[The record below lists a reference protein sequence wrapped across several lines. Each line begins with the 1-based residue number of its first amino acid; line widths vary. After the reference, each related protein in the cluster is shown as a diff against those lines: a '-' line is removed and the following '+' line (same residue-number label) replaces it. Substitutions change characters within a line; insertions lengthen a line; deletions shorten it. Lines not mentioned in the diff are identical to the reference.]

1 MQKDWLRGV
10 GFAAAAVMAAVLPAA
25 TIDWTG
31 AVDSFFA
38 TPGNWNGGGAP
49 TTADTAQLGAD
60 ARVVLAN
67 AAAPAVTAG
76 PLVIGSAAGTAQAT
90 ITDGTA
96 AFNTIIVGNVAGST
110 GKLVISGGKLSTT
123 ATSGTPLIVAN
134 AAGSA
139 AEIEM
144 SGGEFV
150 VTQNIFMG
158 AYGSVTFRQTGGIF
172 RASNWVALGRYAGG
186 QGTWIISGGQL
197 LVPNTGNGLYPGE
210 ESLGT
215 LTVSDTG
222 YVEIGGRLAFNG
234 GSTVNLLPGG
244 VIATAYAER
253 GKTNYTGEPTINFN
267 GGTLRALG
275 TSHLNPWINANVTR
289 LYVADGGAIIDIPA
303 GDAVVNSPFALA
315 PGSTSGGLT
324 KKGAGTLK
332 LMAANT
338 YPGATTISEG
348 CLVVNAA
355 SGIAS
360 TSAIT
365 VATGAGFGVNM
376 ADYAAWKTAMA
387 GKTTWAPGAF
397 FVADTSADNV
407 ALAATDLPTGTELA
421 KTGANVLT
429 ITSPLQGVTEI
440 RIYGGIV
447 KAGTA
452 DAIPATTKIVLLGGS
467 YAPFETSFT
476 DLNRFTLDATKPLG
490 LAAVTDPLNVDF
502 GGAKEALALGTAT
515 MPADLLLN
523 DVGANQPLAFDNPIY
538 WAAKDAVYAA
548 NLTVGASEVRLTEP
562 VEATMANVTKRGAG
576 KLVLEKGLA
585 AAGREFTVAGG
596 EVEAHGDV
604 SAYKFIVNGAG
615 AVFTADSEALT
626 LENSGAWISVGHNT
640 ANNTFNFNGGT
651 ITTPELSIAFD
662 TTGSSGTFNQLGGT
676 VKTSNWLDIGRMG
689 AGTYNLRGGHLVSV
703 GPAALDYTFIGGYNT
718 SASGTSTLNMTGSDT
733 TIDLLTNFQIGRY
746 KTGVFNQSAG
756 VTRVNGWT
764 AVGRYSGAVGTYNL
778 TGGEFIQ
785 TNANYG
791 VIVGEGGT
799 GTLNVSGTGK
809 FTTKGPLRFANATT
823 ASGAL
828 NVSNGGEVWA
838 TQLRVDYPERPT
850 SVTVDGG
857 TIGAVG
863 EGQTYAEFF
872 SSLKNFFVGPGGLT
886 LDTGNN
892 TVSLDE
898 SFALATG
905 PGGLVKTGSGT
916 LNLPAQTGLAGGVTV
931 REGTLA
937 PSSAASTVMP
947 TGTKKDI
954 VKHLIHRWRFNGDLV
969 DTVTGQAGKAYGST
983 SFEEDAA
990 LRLPGGNKG
999 AGYVDL
1005 GANLVPKTGPFTV
1018 EVFGTLRGATSWA
1031 QILAFGDGGTANN
1044 FHMSWTYQGN
1054 ITSER
1059 VELYC
1064 SAASGAHFATD
1075 ASLQPY
1081 TIDTPWHIA
1090 ATFTPLANGK
1100 MKIFWVK
1107 ESLDG
1112 ATRRYKTVT
1121 TGAAFN
1127 FSMMNQSTFWL
1138 GHSPWNDQDA
1148 NASYDEVRIWDVA
1161 LSMEQLLYNAK
1172 LGAEKLPN
1180 ADLLAHRW
1188 SFNGDLED
1196 AVTGE
1201 AGTMD
1206 GSAAFNAANT
1216 AVVLTGG
1223 ARGTGAV
1230 DLGLDLLPQRG
1241 DPVTIEVWATVNAVK
1256 SWERIFDYGKDNQNY
1271 ITMSWVRGTDAN
1283 TDRVE
1288 LRNGNTDLF
1297 TSDETMKPYALNTPY
1312 HISMRIARNA
1322 NGTSTVRWARRNA
1335 TTGAIEK
1342 QGSATS
1348 NAAWS
1353 LANFSGAHFY
1363 IGRSQF
1369 SGDNDSAATYD
1380 EVRVWRG
1387 TLTDEQ
1393 LTANVLLGADTLP
1406 EHPAFE
1412 LKAGGNA
1419 FSPLVVEEGA
1429 TFTTGALEVE
1439 ADTVTGTGTITGDG
1453 RLDAATLD
1461 VAGNAIGTMTLN
1473 GNLAV
1478 TGEWVVDVARDRTAD
1493 ALAGDGTLDL
1503 TGATIRVRD
1512 ETKLRGGPYFIAN
1525 VRAVTGAETAKL
1537 VNAGSYMLKVHG
1549 GRVMIES
1556 PGLIV
1561 IVR

>member
-1 MQKDWLRGV
+1 MQKNWFRNV
-10 GFAAAAVMAAVLPAA
+10 GMAATAVMAAVLPAA

-38 TPGNWNGGGAP
+38 TPGNWNGGAVP

-60 ARVVLAN
+60 AQVVLADN
-67 AAAPAVTAG
+67 AATAVTAG
-76 PLVIGSAAGTAQAT
+76 PLIVGSAAGTAQAT

-96 AFNTIIVGNVAGST
+96 AFNTIVVGNVAGST

-134 AAGSA
+134 VAGSA

-158 AYGSVTFRQTGGIF
+158 SLGSVTFRQTGGIF
-172 RASNWVALGRYAGG
+172 RAANWVALGRYAGG
-186 QGTWIISGGQL
+186 EGTWIISGGQL

-234 GSTVNLLPGG
+234 GSTVNLLTGG
-244 VIATAYAER
+244 VIAAGYAER
-253 GKTNYTGEPTINFN
+253 GKTNYTGDPTINFN

-289 LYVADGGAIIDIPA
+289 LYVANGGAIIDIPA
-303 GDAVVNSPFALA
+303 GDAVVNSPFAIA
-315 PGSTSGGLT
+315 PNSTSGGLT

-332 LMAANT
+332 LMAVNT

-365 VATGAGFGVNM
+365 VAAGAGFGVNM

-387 GKTTWAPGAF
+387 GKTTWAEGSI
-397 FVADTSADNV
+397 FVADTPSASLSIAGD
-407 ALAATDLPTGTELA
+407 AFPAASVLS

-429 ITSPLQGVTEI
+429 ITSPLTGISEL

-447 KAGTA
+447 KAGSA

-467 YAPFETSFT
+467 YAPFETNFT
-476 DLNRFTLDATKPLG
+476 DLNRLTLDATKPLG
-490 LAAVTDPLNVDF
+490 LAAVTDSLNVDF
-502 GGAKEALALGTAT
+502 GGEKATLTLGTST
-515 MPADLLLN
+515 MPSDLLLN
-523 DVGANQPLAFDNPIY
+523 DVGANQPLTFDNPIY

-548 NLTVGASEVRLTEP
+548 NLTVGASEVHLTEP
-562 VEATMANVTKRGAG
+562 VEATTANVVKRGAG
-576 KLVLEKGLA
+576 KLVLEKELTMT
-585 AAGREFTVAGG
+585 GREFTVAGG

-604 SAYKFIVNGAG
+604 TAYKCIVNGAG
-615 AVFTADSEALT
+615 SVFTSDSESLT
-626 LENSGAWISVGHNT
+626 LESANALIIVGHDT
-640 ANNTFNFNGGT
+640 ANNTFNFDGGT
-651 ITTPELSIAFD
+651 ITTPELSLAFN

-703 GPAALDYTFIGGYNT
+703 GPAALDYTFIGGYST

-746 KTGVFNQSAG
+746 KTGIFNQSAG
-756 VTRVNGWT
+756 VTKVNGWT
-764 AVGRYSGAVGTYNL
+764 AVGRYSGGVGTYNL

-791 VIVGEGGT
+791 VIVGEGGS

-809 FTTKGPLRFANATT
+809 FTTKGPLRFANATS
-823 ASGAL
+823 ASGTL
-828 NVSNGGEVWA
+828 NVSNGGEVRA

-850 SVTVDGG
+850 SITVDGG

-863 EGQTYAEFF
+863 EGQTYVDFF
-872 SSLKNFFVGPGGLT
+872 SGLKNFFVGPGGLT

-892 TVSLDE
+892 TIALDDSLA
-898 SFALATG
+898 FAAG

-916 LNLPAQTGLAGGVTV
+916 LTMPAQTGLAGGVTV

-937 PSSAASTVMP
+937 PASTASTVMP
-947 TGTKKDI
+947 TGTKKDV

-969 DTVTGQAGKAYGST
+969 DTVTGQAGTAYGST
-983 SFEEDAA
+983 SFEDGAA

-999 AGYVDL
+999 TGYVDL
-1005 GANLVPKTGPFTV
+1005 GANLIPKTGPFTI
-1018 EVFGTLRGATSWA
+1018 EVFGTLRGLTSWA
-1031 QILAFGDGGTANN
+1031 QIFAFGDGGTANN

-1090 ATFTPLANGK
+1090 VTFTPLANGK
-1100 MKIFWVK
+1100 MRIFWVK

-1127 FSMMNQSTFWL
+1127 FSMMNVSTFWL
-1138 GHSPWNDQDA
+1138 GRSPWNDQDA

-1161 LSMEQLLYNAK
+1161 LPMEQLVYNAK

-1196 AVTGE
+1196 AVTGV
-1201 AGTMD
+1201 AGAMD
-1206 GSAAFNAANT
+1206 GSAKFNADNT
-1216 AVVLTGG
+1216 AVVLSGG
-1223 ARGTGAV
+1223 GRGTGAV
-1230 DLGLDLLPQRG
+1230 DLGIDLLPQRG
-1241 DPVTIEVWATVNAVK
+1241 DPVTIEVWATENAVK
-1256 SWERIFDYGKDNQNY
+1256 SWGRIFDYGRDNQNY

-1288 LRNGNTDLF
+1288 LRNGNTNFF

-1322 NGTSTVRWARRNA
+1322 NGTSTVRWARRNV

-1412 LKAGGNA
+1412 QRAGGNA

-1429 TFTTGALEVE
+1429 TFTTGTLEVE
-1439 ADTVTGTGTITGDG
+1439 ADAVAGTGTITGDG
-1453 RLDAATLD
+1453 RLNATTLD
-1461 VAGNAIGTMTLN
+1461 VAGGAIGTMTLD

-1478 TGEWVVDVARDRTAD
+1478 TGEWVVDVATDLTAD
-1493 ALAGDGTLDL
+1493 ALVGTGALDL

-1512 ETKLRGGPYFIAN
+1512 ETKLRGSPYIIAN
-1525 VRAVTGAETAKL
+1525 VGTVTGAETANL
-1537 VNAGSYMLKVHG
+1537 VDAGPYVLKVHG

-1556 PGLIV
+1556 PGLI
-1561 IVR
+1561 ILIR